1 MGDGAGLGLVSPHCL
16 LRRLTAHASIFIPK
30 LLTLN
35 FTPPVQDYAP
45 SFFPV
50 DPITYSTFL
59 CTLHSTPNSR
69 WPKLS
74 LKVASPN
81 PGFPEVKLTI
91 MYLLEYIPLF
101 IKLFTYKPGPWIL
114 LHFDLHTPPLLLLT
128 DFTFLLPL
136 CKLSLYRECIPSPFS
151 YLIPIT
157 PQRSGQTLLPQEGLP
172 WSSDLVR
179 SPSYRLSATIYQYF
193 LFAALSNS
201 VIE

>member
-1 MGDGAGLGLVSPHCL
+1 MRDGAGLGLVSPHCL

-35 FTPPVQDYAP
+35 FIPAVQDYAP
-45 SFFPV
+45 SFFPL

-101 IKLFTYKPGPWIL
+101 IISYLHRNLDPGFCSISIST
-114 LHFDLHTPPLLLLT
+114 LHRCYLLLILPSFYLYT
-128 DFTFLLPL
+128 SSPSTENASHHPLATSSLSPLRDQVKHYFLKKAFPDPQTWLGFPAIDSLLPSINTF
-136 CKLSLYRECIPSPFS
+136 SLQHLAI
-151 YLIPIT
+151 
-157 PQRSGQTLLPQEGLP
+157 
-172 WSSDLVR
+172 V
-179 SPSYRLSATIYQYF
+179 
-193 LFAALSNS
+193 
-201 VIE
+201 